1 MVSNLDVVPRANSA
15 VIPVPPTV
23 DIYLVDL
30 AQKVYSLTLH
40 RVNILQ
46 LLDYV
51 DVPRWMQ
58 STEPYEFA
66 PRDLTRTLKY
76 KQLKC

>member
-1 MVSNLDVVPRANSA
+1 MSNLDVVSGTNSA

-23 DIYLVDL
+23 NVYLVDL
-30 AQKVYSLTLH
+30 TQEVYSLTLH

-58 STEPYEFA
+58 STESYEFA
-66 PRDLTRTLKY
+66 PGISHRH
-76 KQLKC
+76 

>member
-15 VIPVPPTV
+15 VISVPPTI

-30 AQKVYSLTLH
+30 TQEVHSLTLH

-58 STEPYEFA
+58 STEPYEVA
-66 PRDLTRTLKY
+66 PGSSPGH
-76 KQLKC
+76 